1 MNFLLSLPEPMW
13 RMRVLATRDQS
24 DETLVALQLAG
35 VMHPVKG
42 TALDQV
48 AGASLD
54 QARATVTRLLSEL
67 DDVLAQAPADAAVR
81 LRGDVDVMLVRPIED
96 IAEQTQSTCHKLAA
110 IHREATRREEEAGR
124 WEELARIAALLV
136 NRPGLSSEDLNFDGQ
151 ALCSRVAVFSR
162 EEFELVSAR
171 LEALC
176 YRLDELESGERI
188 TVLAICAARHRDA
201 LETLVSNHGRLA
213 DFPPVACSIEE
224 FGRAAQAERARL
236 GAARDQARAELV
248 TRLDEELETLVLLR
262 EALQAERS
270 RLELLTL
277 ARESQYLTLFEGWV
291 PESLR
296 EVATNRLR
304 EALQAVHI
312 DLSPARPGDDPPS
325 RLRNPRALQPFETV
339 IGLFATPR
347 YGEWDPTP
355 VVGYF
360 FALFF
365 GLMLGDAAYG
375 LMLLLLARFLLPR
388 LVADPESEGA
398 VQFRRLLATCAVAA
412 ILFGVAQGS
421 YFGSALQHF
430 FGLPELALSESLRTF
445 YVEPMTFIVA
455 SLVIGLVHVN
465 LAHLLMLVRGIRE
478 RLAYAV
484 LGRLGLFGLQLAA
497 LPWILRLLDAADW
510 LPLGETAYT
519 ALLGLMG
526 GSVLLVIVASV
537 MERGP
542 FLGGILWIFDVSG
555 ILGDVMSYARLA
567 GVGLATYF
575 LAYSFNVMATLVTE
589 MLPQSLLG
597 LTLAAVLVTLILVLG
612 HLLNFLLSTITCFV
626 HALRLCFVEFLFKFY
641 EGGGRPYAPFR
652 LRRRT
657 LLPARTGRAAGAA
670 TG

>member
-1 MNFLLSLPEPMW
+1 MNLLVTLPEPMW
-13 RMRVLATRDQS
+13 RMRVLALRDQS
-24 DETLVALQLAG
+24 DDALVALQRAG
-35 VMHPVKG
+35 VMHPVKA
-42 TALDQV
+42 TALDPV
-48 AGASLD
+48 AQASLD
-54 QARATVTRLLSEL
+54 RDRGTVARLLTEL
-67 DDVLAQAPADAAVR
+67 DDVLANAPAGAVVR
-81 LRGDVDVMLVRPIED
+81 LRGDVDVMLIRPLEEV
-96 IAEQTQSTCHKLAA
+96 AEQTHASCNKLGA
-110 IHREATRREEEAGR
+110 IHREATRREEEASR
-124 WEELARIAALLV
+124 WEELARIAGLLA
-136 NRPGLSSEDLNFDGQ
+136 NRPGLSSEDLNFDGRT
-151 ALCSRVAVFSR
+151 LCSRAAMFSR

-176 YRLDELESGERI
+176 YRLVQLESGERFTI
-188 TVLAICAARHRDA
+188 LAICAARHRDA
-201 LETLVSNHGRLA
+201 LETLISKHGRLIGI
-213 DFPPVACSIEE
+213 PPLACSIQE
-224 FGRAAQAERARL
+224 FEKAAQAERVRL
-236 GAARDQARAELV
+236 VAARDQLRAELAS
-248 TRLDEELETLVLLR
+248 RLDEELETLMLLR
-262 EALQAERS
+262 EALQSERS
-270 RLELLTL
+270 RLELLAL
-277 ARESQYLTLFEGWV
+277 ARESRHLALFEGWV

-296 EVATNRLR
+296 DIATNGLR
-304 EALQAVHI
+304 EALQAVHV

-325 RLRNPRALQPFETV
+325 RLRNPRALQPFEV
-339 IGLFATPR
+339 VVGLFATPR

-375 LMLLLLARFLLPR
+375 LLLLLLARFLLPR
-388 LVADPESEGA
+388 LMADPESESA
-398 VQFRRLLATCAVAA
+398 VQFRRLLVTCAGAA

-430 FGLPELALSESLRTF
+430 FGLPDLALSESLRTF

-465 LAHLLMLVRGIRE
+465 LGHLLMLVRGIRE

-484 LGRLGLFGLQLAA
+484 IGRLGLFALQLAV
-497 LPWILRLLDAADW
+497 LPWILRLLGAADW

-519 ALLGLMG
+519 ALLGLMAG
-526 GSVLLVIVASV
+526 AVLLVIVASV

-575 LAYSFNVMATLVTE
+575 LAYSFNVMATLVAE
-589 MLPQSLLG
+589 MLPQSVLG
-597 LTLAAVLVTLILVLG
+597 VALAAVLVTLILVLG
-612 HLLNFLLSTITCFV
+612 HLLNFLLGTITCFV

-657 LLPARTGRAAGAA
+657 LLPARTGREAGAA
-670 TG
+670 AG